1 MEVGTSYSANL
12 NAMGPRTCNPST
24 RTQEAQ
30 TGLKLAWTRVRAFLK
45 KKKEEKECGQLNSSR
60 ELKAIFQNNI
70 SLYNPVSL

>member
-12 NAMGPRTCNPST
+12 NAMVPRTCNPS
-24 RTQEAQ
+24 TQEAQ